1 MRHFTWI
8 GRGVAPAPEVPLPRL
23 TAAEFENALAAICA
37 QLVEMLRLCRDAF
50 FGMDPKPL
58 ERVKALGEE
67 VHLREKRLTQQVT
80 IQIREAPFSLGAA
93 EQLRMAPAALERM
106 GDAAEGLARC
116 IARRIRED
124 RIFSEHALQEIRT
137 LFDGITGLVEA
148 AGTAL
153 ATRNPAL
160 IRRLREDGARL
171 HEQTYRFQADH
182 EERLLRGVCVP
193 GSGSVYLGMLDNFR
207 EIERYTRRLADAL
220 DRPTPEP

>member
-1 MRHFTWI
+1 MKLFSWI
-8 GRGVAPAPEVPLPRL
+8 GRDVAPAPEVPLPHL
-23 TAAEFENALAAICA
+23 TAPEFENALAGTCA

-50 FGMDPKPL
+50 FRNDPKPL
-58 ERVKALGEE
+58 ERVKPLGEE

-80 IQIREAPFSLGAA
+80 IQLREAPFSLGAA
-93 EQLRMAPAALERM
+93 EQLKMVPAALERV

-124 RIFSEHALQEIRT
+124 RIFSDHALKEVRT

-148 AGTAL
+148 VGTVL
-153 ATRNPAL
+153 VTRSPEL
-160 IRRLREDGARL
+160 IRHLREDGARL

-182 EERLLRGVCVP
+182 EDRLLRGVCVP

-220 DRPTPEP
+220 DRPAPQH